1 MCIIYLPDQVGCICE
16 IFYLEYV
23 GYVLQIVGILAKLF
37 YYFLYGII
45 CLLQLGAEFLVDS
58 GKRLLSGVFI
68 IYAERLST
76 DLAYMFFCRMY
87 LPGCNGIVSGF
98 YGNTQFLAFLVPPC
112 QTFLSGG
119 RFLGGNPFNLRVFF
133 SFKRLFWY

>member
-68 IYAERLST
+68 IYAERLSQIWHSC
-76 DLAYMFFCRMY
+76 FFV
-87 LPGCNGIVSGF
+87 GCISL
-98 YGNTQFLAFLVPPC
+98 TA
-112 QTFLSGG
+112 TA
-119 RFLGGNPFNLRVFF
+119 
-133 SFKRLFWY
+133 